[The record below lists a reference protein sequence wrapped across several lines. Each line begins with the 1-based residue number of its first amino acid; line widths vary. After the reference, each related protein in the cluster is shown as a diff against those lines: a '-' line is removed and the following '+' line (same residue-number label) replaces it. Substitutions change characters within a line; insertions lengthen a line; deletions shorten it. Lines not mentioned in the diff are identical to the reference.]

1 MSLPAQRLVV
11 PVLLQALAELG
22 GRARPSDVYPLVTR
36 AFPDIQPEDL
46 TTVLQDGRTNRWLN
60 LIQWSRQRLV
70 LLQLID
76 ASERGVWKLT
86 PKGES
91 AAAEHVSVEDLARA
105 WAAYQAERAR
115 SKRPDPAQAA
125 VAHLAEAPELAAG
138 EGENDTGA
146 RPATVAVLQSRPEL
160 LVGALQAASNDSK
173 DPNRLERA
181 VAEAF
186 GFLGFGVEWLGGAGR
201 TDVLLRAP
209 LGIRRYSVVVDAK
222 STARDRVTDGQV
234 DWLSIRTHREQERAQ
249 YACLIGID
257 FAGGQLLTRAAE
269 FEVALLT
276 VGDLGEIITL
286 HGETPLTLGEIRP
299 IFLSTP
305 ATKAALPQIRAAARE
320 RRRRRLLIV
329 RLLTHI
335 DNFNQAQ
342 PDIVLAKPET
352 LLASILGER
361 NPDLLGTT
369 LEDVRRTLSLLE
381 TIGAISAV
389 NGEGY
394 VSETSVEGTLQLLA
408 AFGTP
413 SGADATADGDA
424 SSIVRVTIP

>member
-1 MSLPAQRLVV
+1 
-11 PVLLQALAELG
+11 VL
-22 GRARPSDVYPLVTR
+22 SD
-36 AFPDIQPEDL
+36 
-46 TTVLQDGRTNRWLN
+46 GHTNRWQN
-60 LIQWSRQRLV
+60 RIQWARQDLV
-70 LLQLID
+70 LLGLLD

-86 PKGES
+86 PQGQELAEQGVSDQYLTQAKAQREM
-91 AAAEHVSVEDLARA
+91 AAR
-105 WAAYQAERAR
+105 RAR
-115 SKRPDPAQAA
+115 VAPAEPAAPDEVPAPAEDGPAETLADQAGLDTA
-125 VAHLAEAPELAAG
+125 LKSHPESLVQELQGAAI
-138 EGENDTGA
+138 
-146 RPATVAVLQSRPEL
+146 
-160 LVGALQAASNDSK
+160 DSK

-186 GFLGFGVEWLGGAGR
+186 RFLGFSVEWIGGAGR

-209 LGIRRYSVVVDAK
+209 LGIRRYGVVVDAK
-222 STARDRVTDGQV
+222 STARSKVTDGQV

-249 YACLIGID
+249 YACLVGLD
-257 FAGGQLLTRAAE
+257 FAGGQLLTRAVE

-276 VGDLGEIITL
+276 IGELGEVVAL
-286 HGETPLTLGEIRP
+286 HGETPLTLAEIRP
-299 IFLSTP
+299 IFLASP
-305 ATKAALPQIRAAARE
+305 AAKDALPQVRAAARE
-320 RRRRRLLIV
+320 RRRKRLLIV

-369 LEDVRRTLSLLE
+369 LEDVRRALSLLE
-381 TIGAISAV
+381 TIGAISAI

-394 VSETSVEGTLQLLA
+394 VSDTSIDGALQLLA

-413 SGADATADGDA
+413 SEAEAGEGGNLGGG
-424 SSIVRVTIP
+424 VRIST